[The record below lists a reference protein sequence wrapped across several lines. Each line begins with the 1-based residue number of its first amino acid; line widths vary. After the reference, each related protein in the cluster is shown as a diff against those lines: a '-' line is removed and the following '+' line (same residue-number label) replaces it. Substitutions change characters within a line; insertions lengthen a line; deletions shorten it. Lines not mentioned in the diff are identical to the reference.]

1 MQNVT
6 PANKEPAKDEGNERN
21 GKKLS
26 GHEIDV
32 ADLPENTLT
41 GDCQPERDSNR
52 AGKQELVASGITI
65 EEFAGDELG
74 DGKSTETPADYY
86 QELKKET
93 SEAGSDAAGG

>member
-6 PANKEPAKDEGNERN
+6 PANKEPAKDEGDERN

-32 ADLPENTLT
+32 TDLPEKTLT
-41 GDCQPERDSNR
+41 GDCQPKRDSNR
-52 AGKQELVASGITI
+52 AGKQELVAGGIAI

-74 DGKSTETPADYY
+74 DAKSSET
-86 QELKKET
+86 
-93 SEAGSDAAGG
+93 AACPTRA